1 MTCLELYKNDLTRL
15 NLVYID
21 FPWPNLTLKVT
32 SLNFILWATKTTKTL
47 CRLSKK
53 YFLFKFKCVISIP
66 FHLPI
71 SLQTYLCKVTRKEEE
86 EKKRTSYPI
95 LGKIGLL
102 GLLGNIFRKKQ
113 TKRKATEKLH
123 VKKWPELLDRLIC
136 LGLGIRQRL
145 WTISCFWYF
154 FAIFFFAFSEA
165 PFQQCF

>member
-1 MTCLELYKNDLTRL
+1 MQI
-15 NLVYID
+15 V
-21 FPWPNLTLKVT
+21 
-32 SLNFILWATKTTKTL
+32 
-47 CRLSKK
+47 KK

-86 EKKRTSYPI
+86 EKNRTSYPI

-123 VKKWPELLDRLIC
+123 VEKWPELLDRLIC

-154 FAIFFFAFSEA
+154 FAIFFLRFQRHLFSNIFKNLR
-165 PFQQCF
+165 PHYKNSFVQNFIFVLDLKLKNV